1 MNNNILNR
9 FAVNPVSLDIP
20 RSKFNLDHSVT
31 LSGNVGDLI
40 PFTWFDVL
48 PGSTFSVDTSKVIR
62 MQPLVAPVMSNLYAD
77 FFWFFVPYRL
87 IWNHFINFMGENTE
101 TAWTPQTEYS
111 IPKIK
116 IPNGGFDIGTIA
128 DYLGVPP
135 KMGAGREIN
144 ALPFRAYALIC
155 DTWFRSTALQ
165 NPVHV
170 TVGDSTV
177 NGVNTG
183 DQVTDIEKGG
193 KPFIANKYFD
203 LFTAALPSPQRGP
216 EATFSLAG
224 LAPVMPIGNSAAG
237 LTDHRAINI
246 GDKVESLGF
255 WRIDSNG
262 KAAAIGDNDKVRTMY
277 LNTDPSGLNPP
288 NETYMTIG
296 NVTQVQPAN
305 TTKVVPYNLWAD
317 LSNVTQ
323 FNINELRM
331 AFAVQRYY
339 EALARGGD
347 RYNEIVKQFY
357 GVTSDY
363 RFMRP
368 EFLGGSKIP
377 VNVSQVT
384 QTSESTE
391 DQKLGDVAGQSVT
404 GDVHSDFSKSFTEH
418 GIIIGCFCLRYNH
431 VYQQS
436 LEKYWLKNDLFDFY
450 NPKFA
455 NIGEQATMKDE
466 IYFQSS
472 DNDDVFGYNEA
483 WYEYRFKPSRV
494 AGEMRSMAT
503 TPLDMW
509 HFGDYYDSAPSLSA
523 SWLREDK
530 SNVDRCLAVTSAV
543 ANQFVA
549 DIYVSCK
556 TAQPM
561 PMYSIPGLID
571 HH

>member
-1 MNNNILNR
+1 MNNNIMNR

-101 TAWTPQTEYS
+101 TAWTPTTEYS
-111 IPKIK
+111 IPKVR
-116 IPNGGFDIGTIA
+116 IPDGGFDIGTIA

-135 KMGAGREIN
+135 KMGAGRDIN

-155 DTWFRSTALQ
+155 DSWFRSTALQ

-177 NGVNTG
+177 YGVNTG

-224 LAPVMPIGNSAAG
+224 LAPVIAQVDDTAVINKSSGTDGIAPMKWAYDSSGEWKRISTGSVRPAGVGINGEGEFSASTS
-237 LTDHRAINI
+237 LT
-246 GDKVESLGF
+246 G
-255 WRIDSNG
+255 
-262 KAAAIGDNDKVRTMY
+262 T
-277 LNTDPSGLNPP
+277 LNYITPS
-288 NETYMTIG
+288 
-296 NVTQVQPAN
+296 
-305 TTKVVPYNLWAD
+305 NLWAD
-317 LSNVTQ
+317 MSGVTQ
-323 FNINELRM
+323 FNVNELRM

-455 NIGEQATMKDE
+455 NIGEQATMVDE
-466 IYFQSS
+466 IFFQNH
-472 DNDDVFGYNEA
+472 DNGNVFGYNEA
-483 WYEYRFKPSRV
+483 WYEYRYKPSRV
-494 AGEMRSMAT
+494 AGEMRSQAT

-509 HFGDYYDSAPSLSA
+509 HFGDYYESAPSLSA

-530 SNVDRCLAVTSAV
+530 SNVDRCLAVQSSV
-543 ANQFVA
+543 SNQFVA